1 MTSGAFTGIF
11 CFRSEVKLT
20 VRVGRGRGRGEKFL
34 DPWKLEVEIS
44 RVLQGVELDV
54 WGEVM
59 GGRIGKI

>member
-11 CFRSEVKLT
+11 CFRGGVQLT
-20 VRVGRGRGRGEKFL
+20 VGEGERGECWFL
-34 DPWKLEVEIS
+34 DSWKLEVEIS